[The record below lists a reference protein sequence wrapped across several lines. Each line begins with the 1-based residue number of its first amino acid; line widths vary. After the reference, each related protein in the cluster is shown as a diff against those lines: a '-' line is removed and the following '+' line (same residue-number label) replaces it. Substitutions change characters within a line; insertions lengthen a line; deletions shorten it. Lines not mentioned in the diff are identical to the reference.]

1 MTAEGVRS
9 LAVSGESKR
18 GRMSSARTS
27 TATRL
32 AASVVAISL
41 LSLVA
46 ATIVGVTTG
55 EELSD
60 DLNDERLRATV
71 ESAAWDVAAELRG
84 FERTTRG
91 LAASLQAALAV
102 EQFDD
107 AFTEL
112 TSSVDGADYSEEFEE
127 LLTVYREDYI
137 DPLRASGRDV
147 QLRDIAGVSP
157 VAGYLQYE
165 YAVDLGS
172 IARPSTIDDADDGS
186 EWTAIH
192 RRVHPVYR
200 DVTTRL
206 DLVDLYLVS
215 PSGRVLYSVNK
226 RPDLGTNLRTGPFSG
241 SVLANTYR
249 RVVDNPDEPVVTSD
263 LRFYD
268 AVPDDAIGVVGSP
281 IIDDDLVGVLLISYR
296 ASTLTELVTADQSWE
311 AAGLPET
318 GDVYVAGGV
327 DGTTRTDP
335 RGFLETPSEYLEEA
349 EAAGRLT
356 SDERTRIEALGTTVL
371 TQSVVDETVD
381 AGLKGNT
388 ATRETTNVTGS
399 SVLSVTVPVATE
411 SVSWYV
417 IAEVDAEAAG
427 RGLDDFQELLIVGAA
442 IFVVVLAFFAVAW
455 ANGII
460 RPVRY
465 ISDRISRHGRSEGDI
480 EVPPQTPVEIQQLA
494 LQLARMKHTLVAQHE
509 EIAVARAERLGLL
522 RSMLPASV
530 ADRVAAGDV
539 RSLEQA
545 PAASVVV
552 IVVLGLAD
560 LVRDGSDTG
569 DRELVDHLL
578 TELDDLAAVHGL
590 DRIKVVG
597 DAYYGA
603 CGHDRPY
610 IDHAPRSVAFALDAL
625 DAIAELDTDAPLSLA
640 IGIHSG
646 PVTTGMAGGASL
658 VYDVWG
664 LTVGTAHVLARQA
677 RGGQVRVT
685 EASRSLLPDSYATEP
700 IDVDGEFVVT
710 RSEEVT
716 A

>member
-1 MTAEGVRS
+1 M
-9 LAVSGESKR
+9 SGESKR
-18 GRMSSARTS
+18 GRLSAARTS

-55 EELSD
+55 EDLAD
-60 DLNDERLRATV
+60 DLNEERLRATV

-84 FERTTRG
+84 FERMTQS
-91 LAASLQAALAV
+91 LAASLQAAAAV
-102 EQFDD
+102 EAFDD
-107 AFTEL
+107 AFSEL
-112 TSSVDGADYSEEFEE
+112 SSTVDAEDYTEEFDE
-127 LLTVYREDYI
+127 LVTAYREDYI
-137 DPLRASGRDV
+137 EPLRESGRDV
-147 QLRDIAGVSP
+147 QFRDVVGASP
-157 VAGYLQYE
+157 VAAYLQYE
-165 YAVDLGS
+165 YAIDLGS
-172 IARPSTIDDADDGS
+172 VLRPSTIDDADDGS
-186 EWTAIH
+186 EWSEVH

-249 RVVDNPDEPVVTSD
+249 RVVDNPDEPNATSD

-268 AVPDDAIGVVGSP
+268 AVPDDAIGVIGSP
-281 IIDDDLVGVLLISYR
+281 IIDDGLVGVLLISYR
-296 ASTLTELVTADQSWE
+296 ASTLTDLVTADQTWE
-311 AAGLPET
+311 AAGLPDT
-318 GDVYVAGGV
+318 GDVFVAGGT

-335 RGFLETPSEYLEEA
+335 RAFLETPTEYLDAA

-356 SDERTRIEALGTTVL
+356 PDERTRIEALGTTVL
-371 TQSVVDETVD
+371 TQTVVDGTIEAGQVD
-381 AGLKGNT
+381 DPT
-388 ATRETTNVTGS
+388 MRETTNITGAP
-399 SVLSVTVPVATE
+399 VLSVAVPVDND
-411 SVSWYV
+411 SVSWFV
-417 IAEVDAEAAG
+417 VAEVDAQVAG
-427 RGLDDFQELLIVGAA
+427 GGLDDFQELLIVGAA
-442 IFVVVLAFFAVAW
+442 IFVVVLAFLAVTW

-465 ISDRISRHGRSEGDI
+465 ISDRISRQGRAEGAI

-494 LQLARMKHTLVAQHE
+494 SQLAVMKQSLTDQHE
-509 EIAVARAERLGLL
+509 QIATARTERLGLL
-522 RSMLPASV
+522 RSMLPPSV
-530 ADRVAAGDV
+530 AERVAAGDV

-560 LVRDGSDTG
+560 LVRSASNTVDHET
-569 DRELVDHLL
+569 VDHLL

-597 DAYYGA
+597 DAYFAA

-625 DAIAELDTDAPLSLA
+625 DAIDEFDTHASLSLA

-664 LTVGTAHVLARQA
+664 ITVGTAHVLARQA
-677 RGGQVRVT
+677 RGGQIRVT
-685 EASRSLLPDSYATEP
+685 DASRSLLPDSYVAQP
-700 IDVDGEFVVT
+700 VDGDSDEFLVI
-710 RSEEVT
+710 RREEVT
-716 A
+716 SS

>member
-1 MTAEGVRS
+1 M
-9 LAVSGESKR
+9 SGQSKR
-18 GRMSSARTS
+18 GRLSSARTS

-32 AASVVAISL
+32 AGSVVAISL

-55 EELSD
+55 EDLAD
-60 DLNDERLRATV
+60 DLNEERLRATV
-71 ESAAWDVAAELRG
+71 ESAAWDVAAEIRG
-84 FERTTRG
+84 FERTTQG
-91 LAASLQAALAV
+91 LAASLQAAASV
-102 EQFDD
+102 EAFDD

-112 TSSVDGADYSEEFEE
+112 TATVDEEDYAEEFDE
-127 LLTVYREDYI
+127 LFAVYREEYI

-147 QLRDIAGVSP
+147 QLRDVVGASP
-157 VAGYLQYE
+157 VAAYLQYE
-165 YAVDLGS
+165 YAIDLGS
-172 IARPSTIDDADDGS
+172 VQRPSTIDDADDGS
-186 EWTAIH
+186 AWTDVH

-206 DLVDLYLVS
+206 GLVDLYLVS

-249 RVVDNPDEPVVTSD
+249 RVVDNPDQPAATSD

-268 AVPDDAIGVVGSP
+268 AVPDDAIGVIGSP
-281 IIDDDLVGVLLISYR
+281 IIDDGLVGVLLVSYR
-296 ASTLTELVTADQSWE
+296 ASTLTELVTADQTWE

-318 GDVYVAGGV
+318 GDVFVVGGN
-327 DGTTRTDP
+327 DDTTRTDP
-335 RGFLETPSEYLEEA
+335 RAFLQTPTEYLDAA
-349 EAAGRLT
+349 EAAGRLIPE
-356 SDERTRIEALGTTVL
+356 ERTRIEALGTTVL
-371 TQSVVDETVD
+371 TQSVVDETIE
-381 AGLKGNT
+381 AGRLNDLNL
-388 ATRETTNVTGS
+388 RETTSITGA
-399 SVLSVTVPVATE
+399 SVFSVTVPVDND
-411 SVSWYV
+411 SVSWFV
-417 IAEVDAEAAG
+417 VAEVDAQVAG

-442 IFVVVLAFFAVAW
+442 IFVVVLAFLAVAW

-465 ISDRISRHGRSEGDI
+465 ISDRISRQGRAEGTI

-494 LQLARMKHTLVAQHE
+494 SQLAVMKQALTDQHE
-509 EIAVARAERLGLL
+509 QIAAARTERLSLL

-552 IVVLGLAD
+552 IVVLGLSD
-560 LVRDGSDTG
+560 LVRSAPDTV
-569 DRELVDHLL
+569 DHETVDHLL

-597 DAYYGA
+597 DAYFAA

-625 DAIAELDTDAPLSLA
+625 DAIADFDTHASLSLA

-664 LTVGTAHVLARQA
+664 ITVGTAHVLARRA
-677 RGGQVRVT
+677 RGGQIRVT
-685 EASRSLLPDSYATEP
+685 DESRALLPDSYVTQP
-700 IDVDGEFVVT
+700 VDGDGEEFLVV
-710 RSEEVT
+710 RREEAT
-716 A
+716 TS